1 MEFSILNIR
10 TDVEAKPDGF
20 CVVGHLEG
28 CNDNNIVNN
37 SKWEAPSNNDVDDLV
52 MQKVLLENLRKQM
65 KL

>member
-1 MEFSILNIR
+1 MQANSN
-10 TDVEAKPDGF
+10 GF

-28 CNDNNIVNN
+28 CNDNNIVNS
-37 SKWEAPSNNDVDDLV
+37 SKWEAPSNVDVDDLV

>member
-1 MEFSILNIR
+1 MQANSN
-10 TDVEAKPDGF
+10 GF

-28 CNDNNIVNN
+28 CNDNNIVNS
-37 SKWEAPSNNDVDDLV
+37 SKWEAPSNVDDLV

>member
-10 TDVEAKPDGF
+10 TNMQAKPDGF
-20 CVVGHLEG
+20 CVVRHLEG

-37 SKWEAPSNNDVDDLV
+37 SKWEAPSNIDVDDLV
-52 MQKVLLENLRKQM
+52 MQKFLLENLRKQM